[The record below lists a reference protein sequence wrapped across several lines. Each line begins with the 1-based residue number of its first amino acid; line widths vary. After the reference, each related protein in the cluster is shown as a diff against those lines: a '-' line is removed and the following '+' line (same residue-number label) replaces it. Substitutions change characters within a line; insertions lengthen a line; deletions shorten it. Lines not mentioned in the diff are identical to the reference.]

1 MASKTYE
8 RPRWLSEAE
17 SEAIGRQ
24 HEPGRRWSMN
34 LSHGVSGFISGEAP
48 ADFESIGRAPLRT
61 RSLMTSSDKEQ
72 M

>member
-24 HEPGRRWSMN
+24 HEPGPRWSMN
-34 LSHGVSGFISGEAP
+34 LSHGRLWLHFRGSSRRLRVYRPRAAP
-48 ADFESIGRAPLRT
+48 DSIVD
-61 RSLMTSSDKEQ
+61 DK
-72 M
+72 